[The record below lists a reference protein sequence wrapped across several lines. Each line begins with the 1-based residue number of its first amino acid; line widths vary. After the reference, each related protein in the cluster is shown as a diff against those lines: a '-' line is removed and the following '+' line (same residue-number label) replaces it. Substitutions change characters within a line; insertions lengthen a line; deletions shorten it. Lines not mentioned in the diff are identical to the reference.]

1 MGSLA
6 RGVVPVCGLL
16 VAMAIGCGRKPSP
29 GPPPTSGK
37 RDAAVL
43 DAIGVDASDLKERL
57 SELPA
62 PYPPPPPVKRNHA
75 HGDCRTEYAPRPD
88 RDPVPMCRVQG
99 GSFMMGG
106 GKYAPAPAQQTTVQ
120 DFYIDQFE
128 VTIQQAVLFLN
139 AHGNQC
145 PGLDKSDQDPRSP
158 YAYECVHHGVNADIE
173 GSAPFLDGILERG
186 GRFVVRPGYALKP
199 EIDFSFEGAM
209 RYCEWVG
216 KTVPSSAHW
225 EYAARHDPVSNKDL
239 TYPWGDTWLS
249 NHAACR
255 ACAGEHQP
263 ELQLTVGMFDGT
275 GGRADGSSPWGVH
288 DMTGGGPELVFA
300 CAAPDETCRPGSACS
315 CDTLEAISDREDVAA
330 LATSARFQ
338 LRIMGNQ
345 GVRCARSAA
354 ASPTP

>member
-1 MGSLA
+1 M
-6 RGVVPVCGLL
+6 PVCGLL
-16 VAMAIGCGRKPSP
+16 VAMAIGCERRPSP
-29 GPPPTSGK
+29 TPPPTSAK
-37 RDAAVL
+37 HDAAV
-43 DAIGVDASDLKERL
+43 VDAADVDANDLRERL

-62 PYPPPPPVKRNHA
+62 PYPPPPPVNRNHA

-106 GKYAPAPAQQTTVQ
+106 GKYAPAPPQRTAVQ

-158 YAYECVHHGVNADIE
+158 YAHECIHQILNADVD
-173 GSAPFLDGILERG
+173 PPVLYLDGIVKRD

-199 EIDFSFEGAM
+199 EVFFSLEGAM
-209 RYCEWVG
+209 RYCDWVG
-216 KTVPSSAHW
+216 KTVPSSAQW

-239 TYPWGDTWLS
+239 VYPWGDTWLP
-249 NHAACR
+249 NHAACDTCGGMNTS
-255 ACAGEHQP
+255 AVP
-263 ELQLTVGMFDGT
+263 KVGMFDGT

-315 CDTLEAISDREDVAA
+315 CDALEASTDRKDVAA
-330 LATSARFQ
+330 LAASARFD
-338 LRIMGNQ
+338 LKFVGNQ
-345 GVRCARSAA
+345 GVRCARSVAA
-354 ASPTP
+354 TPQP